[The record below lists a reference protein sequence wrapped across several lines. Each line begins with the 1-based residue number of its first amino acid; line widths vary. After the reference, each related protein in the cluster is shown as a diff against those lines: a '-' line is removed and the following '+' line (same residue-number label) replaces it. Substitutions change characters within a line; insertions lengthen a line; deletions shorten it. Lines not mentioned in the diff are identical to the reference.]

1 MPRLDPRRRG
11 PAVSWPPNGLPG
23 LAPRIG
29 PAPRIGHLRPSGP
42 QGFTMLHYIS
52 NCITI
57 QNHHYIVILY
67 VCIFN
72 YLYTHTHIYIYMCVC
87 KLCNI
92 CTNVKLLLLQGPW
105 ALGWHGPT
113 KAHPSCCAN
122 VPAILF
128 SDRHGTG
135 LSREPLHEKS
145 CLIAC
150 YGIQF
155 LTDHYNDPVLVCVSV
170 CVCVTYPLG
179 LIIEII

>member
-1 MPRLDPRRRG
+1 MC
-11 PAVSWPPNGLPG
+11 V
-23 LAPRIG
+23 
-29 PAPRIGHLRPSGP
+29 
-42 QGFTMLHYIS
+42 
-52 NCITI
+52 
-57 QNHHYIVILY
+57 
-67 VCIFN
+67 
-72 YLYTHTHIYIYMCVC
+72 YLIIYTHTYIYICVC

-170 CVCVTYPLG
+170 CVCYISFRPNYRNNLNG
-179 LIIEII
+179 SLMIIGYRTSPTKTPN